1 MDEDTERGIIFTLGV
16 ILGLALMWLIFTARG
31 RRTAQQM
38 FEAAEDVVGDL
49 SAEAGDLMEQVTGR

>member
-31 RRTAQQM
+31 RRAAQQM
-38 FEAAEDVVGDL
+38 FETAEDVVGDL